1 MPTYTFKNTETEEIF
16 DKMMKISEYDEF
28 LKNNPNV
35 IRHHASAP
43 GLAEKEPKPP
53 SDFQKY
59 VVDSIQRRNPG
70 ASPSRKYSTPK
81 EW

>member
-35 IRHHASAP
+35 IRHHSSPP
-43 GLAEKEPKPP
+43 GFTEKEPKPP

-70 ASPSRKYSTPK
+70 ASSSRKYSTPK

>member
-1 MPTYTFKNTETEEIF
+1 MPTYTLKNTDTGEIF
-16 DKMMKISEYDEF
+16 EKVMKISEYDEF
-28 LKNNPNV
+28 LKSNPNV
-35 IRHHASAP
+35 IRYFDSAP
-43 GLAEKEPKPP
+43 SVGEKEPKPP

-70 ASPSRKYSTPK
+70 ASPSKKYSIPK